1 MQKGIKVLVF
11 CVCLIPFF
19 YLFIQLLLNNLGP
32 DPGEEL
38 SKELGEWTL
47 RFLIATLAI
56 SPLRQLAGIKSINRY
71 RRMIGLFVLFYAS
84 FHFFVYQMFILNFRW
99 SSLYQEV
106 LERPYITVGFSAL
119 LILLTLGITSPIY
132 MVRKLGKNWKRL
144 HRLVYLA
151 AVLGIVHMVWIL
163 RSNFGEALLYG
174 SIVAALLGYRVARKI
189 YALKGRS

>member
-106 LERPYITVGFSAL
+106 LERPYISVGFSAY

-144 HRLVYLA
+144 HQLVYLA

-174 SIVAALLGYRVARKI
+174 SIVAALLGYRIVRKI
-189 YALKGRS
+189 YALKGSS